1 MLVFSI
7 STSLPGGILGST
19 WKMEDSGG
27 LKWRVKDG
35 FTKIEEKILKD
46 GWDADCSLMSIS
58 DNFN

>member
-46 GWDADCSLMSIS
+46 GWDADCS
-58 DNFN
+58 